1 MCKINFPQIGGTAMS
16 GRDKEQYIL
25 AIDQGTTST
34 RAILFDRQGR
44 PAHMAQKE
52 FPQYYP
58 KPGWVEHNADEIW
71 ISVLSVVSTVLT
83 ENHIDPARI
92 EAIGITNQRETAVV
106 WDRATGFPI
115 HHAVVW
121 QSRQTADICE
131 ELKRQ
136 GLEDLF
142 RARTGLLIDPYFSAT
157 KIKWLL
163 DHVEGARERAGRGEL
178 LFGTIDTWLIWKLT
192 GGHVHV
198 TDPSNASRTLLYN
211 IHERRWDPV
220 LLELLDIP
228 PAMLPEVRSSSEV
241 YGVTAGYHFFG
252 REIPIASA
260 AGDQQAALF
269 GQACFQA
276 GMAKNTYG
284 TGCFMLMHTGG
295 KAVPSKHG
303 LLTTIAW
310 QQGGVTEYALEGSV
324 FVAGSAVQWLRDGL
338 RMFKSSGD
346 SEAYAWRV
354 ASTDGVYVVPAFVGL
369 GTPYWDSDVRGAVF
383 GLTRGTTKEHFVRA
397 TLEALAY
404 QTKDVLSVME
414 SDSGI
419 ALAKL
424 RVDGGAVKNRFLMQ
438 FQSDMLNV
446 RVERPAVQETTALG
460 AAYLAGLAVGFWK
473 DREELG
479 RLWAVEEAYE
489 PAMMEEQRDV
499 LYAGWQKAVRAAMA
513 FK

>member
-1 MCKINFPQIGGTAMS
+1 MS
-16 GRDKEQYIL
+16 AQQKEKESYIL

-34 RAILFDRQGR
+34 RAILFDRRGR
-44 PAHMAQKE
+44 PAYMAQKE
-52 FPQYYP
+52 FPQYFP

-71 ISVLSVVSTVLT
+71 VSVLAVISTVLT
-83 ENHIDPARI
+83 ENKVDPAQV

-106 WDRATGFPI
+106 WDKRTGLPI

-136 GLEDLF
+136 GHEDLF
-142 RARTGLLIDPYFSAT
+142 RSRTGLLIDAYFSAT

-163 DHVEGARERAGRGEL
+163 DHVEGAREKAERGEL

-192 GGHVHV
+192 GGQAHV

-211 IHERRWDPV
+211 IHEKRWDEE

-228 PAMLPEVRSSSEV
+228 ASMLPEVRSSSEV
-241 YGVTAGYHFFG
+241 YGSTAEYHFFG
-252 REIPIASA
+252 RAIPIAGA

-269 GQACFQA
+269 GQACFEA

-284 TGCFMLMHTGG
+284 TGCFMLMHTGE
-295 KAVPSKHG
+295 KAVPSEHG

-310 QQGGVTEYALEGSV
+310 GIGGVTEYALEGSV

-338 RMFKSSGD
+338 RMLKSSGD
-346 SEAYAWRV
+346 SEAYANRV
-354 ASTDGVYVVPAFVGL
+354 DSTDGVYVVPAFVGL

-383 GLTRGTTKEHFVRA
+383 GLTRGTSKEHFIRA
-397 TLEALAY
+397 TLESLAY
-404 QTKDVLSVME
+404 QTKDVLGAME
-414 SDSGI
+414 QDSGI
-419 ALAKL
+419 SLSKL
-424 RVDGGAVKNRFLMQ
+424 RVDGGAVQNRFLMQ
-438 FQSDMLNV
+438 FQSDMLGV
-446 RVERPAVQETTALG
+446 QVERPAVRETTALG

-473 DREELG
+473 DREEISKLWSIEEIFQPSMETERRD
-479 RLWAVEEAYE
+479 RLYK
-489 PAMMEEQRDV
+489 
-499 LYAGWQKAVRAAMA
+499 GWQKAVQAAMM